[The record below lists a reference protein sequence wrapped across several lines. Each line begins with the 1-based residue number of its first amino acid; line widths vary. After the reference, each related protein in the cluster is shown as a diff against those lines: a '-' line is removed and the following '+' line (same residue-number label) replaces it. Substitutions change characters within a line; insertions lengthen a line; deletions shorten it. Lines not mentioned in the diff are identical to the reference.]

1 MCVVW
6 GVRGCEGVGTCANWH
21 RLDYNP
27 RTLNAIALHLVFP
40 QKAAA
45 SFQNLQVVNN
55 LLDRCFPMLYLS
67 ESRFQN
73 WTRKWLLS
81 DMHGCRRGTKIWPA
95 RSPSCGR
102 RLRQHFQRE
111 GLWRED

>member
-21 RLDYNP
+21 SLDYNP

-45 SFQNLQVVNN
+45 SFQNLQVMHKII
-55 LLDRCFPMLYLS
+55 DIDFPMLYLS
-67 ESRFQN
+67 GSRFQN
-73 WTRKWLLS
+73 WTKKWLLRICTGVDAGPRS
-81 DMHGCRRGTKIWPA
+81 GRPDRRA
-95 RSPSCGR
+95 AGR
-102 RLRQHFQRE
+102 RLRQH
-111 GLWRED
+111 